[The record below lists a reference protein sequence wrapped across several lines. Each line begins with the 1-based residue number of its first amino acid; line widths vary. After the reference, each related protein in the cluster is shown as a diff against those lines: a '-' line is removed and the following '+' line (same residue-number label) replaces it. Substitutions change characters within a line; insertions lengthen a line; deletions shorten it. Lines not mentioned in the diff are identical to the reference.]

1 MEEATLGDSEVV
13 SPEPEP
19 RSGHEPGSVD
29 SEDVSPELRV
39 FRPKLPRSTLSWE
52 GRWEPSSPEKFFSED
67 FIILGGDDPRGRCGD
82 FSVLCE

>member
-29 SEDVSPELRV
+29 HVEDLENAWLFSGGTRTYAGFPEARAQRK
-39 FRPKLPRSTLSWE
+39 RPDYKMRIAQGTS
-52 GRWEPSSPEKFFSED
+52 
-67 FIILGGDDPRGRCGD
+67 
-82 FSVLCE
+82 